1 MFQLRRV
8 SYQQHQLQLNEQPQ
22 PVRTYDQQ
30 PLSAAIDSLIPA
42 KRIDYFIEPS
52 RIRPQKATLITN
64 DPPIESPYER
74 PLSTSEKNWRSWAG
88 RKMIS
93 Y

>member
-1 MFQLRRV
+1 MFQLRRI
-8 SYQQHQLQLNEQPQ
+8 SYPQQQFQLNDKPQ
-22 PVRTYDQQ
+22 PVRTHDQQ
-30 PLSAAIDSLIPA
+30 PLSAAIDSLIPV
-42 KRIDYFIEPS
+42 KRIDYFIQPS
-52 RIRPQKATLITN
+52 RILPQKATLMTN

-74 PLSTSEKNWRSWAG
+74 PLSTSEGDWRSWAR